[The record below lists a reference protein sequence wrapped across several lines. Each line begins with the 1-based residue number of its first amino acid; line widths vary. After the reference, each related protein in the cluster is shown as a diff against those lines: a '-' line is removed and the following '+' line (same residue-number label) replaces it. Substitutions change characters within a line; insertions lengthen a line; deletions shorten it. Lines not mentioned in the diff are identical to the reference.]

1 MKLRPNQIREHF
13 AKGQLLPLYLLS
25 GDEPLLMQEAADQ
38 IRSEARR
45 TGITER
51 ELFLVESGFEWN
63 NLLQAGNSMSLFGDR
78 KLLEVRN
85 EKGKFDDA
93 AKKALATYCNNPNPD
108 NILLL
113 ILPKVDKKTQ
123 SAKWFQALEST
134 GAFIQVWPV
143 DTAQLPQWI
152 HQRMHGVGLE
162 PTREA
167 VQLLAERVEG
177 NLLAAAQEVEKLILL
192 RGEGPLDVRDIED
205 TVADHARYNL
215 YDMVDETLQG
225 NYSHAIKMLN
235 YLRASGTEP
244 LAVLWPLAKEIRTL
258 AGVSQL
264 IENGLAPARA
274 LQEYKVWENRKA
286 MLQGA
291 LQRVPG
297 RTFKHC
303 LVEAARIDQAI
314 KGLGQG
320 DPWDGFTNLI
330 LWLAGKMKPGSMAL
344 DS

>member
-1 MKLRPNQIREHF
+1 MKLRPNQIKEHF
-13 AKGQLLPLYLLS
+13 AKGSLLPLYILS

-38 IRSEARR
+38 IRSEARKA
-45 TGITER
+45 GITER
-51 ELFLVESGFEWN
+51 ELFLVENHFEWN
-63 NLLQAGNSMSLFGDR
+63 DLLQAGNSMSLFGDR

-93 AKKALATYCNNPNPD
+93 AKKALALYCDNPNPD

-113 ILPKVDKKTQ
+113 ILPKIDKKTQ
-123 SAKWFQALEST
+123 GAKWFQQLET
-134 GAFIQVWPV
+134 LGAFIQVWPV
-143 DTAQLPQWI
+143 ETAQLPQWI
-152 HQRMHGVGLE
+152 HQRMRSVGLE

-192 RGEGPLDVRDIED
+192 RGEGPLDVRDIEES
-205 TVADHARYNL
+205 VADHARYNL
-215 YDMVDETLQG
+215 YDMVDEALQG
-225 NYSHAIKMLN
+225 HYGHAIKMLHF
-235 YLRASGTEP
+235 LRASGTEP
-244 LAVLWPLAKEIRTL
+244 TVLLWALTKEIRTL
-258 AGVSQL
+258 AGMTQL
-264 IENGLAPARA
+264 IDNGLAPARA
-274 LQEYKVWENRKA
+274 LQEYNVWENRKPI
-286 MLQGA
+286 LQSA
-291 LQRVPG
+291 LQRVHG

-330 LWLAGKMKPGSMAL
+330 LWLAGKVKPGSMAL
-344 DS
+344 DA

>member
-1 MKLRPNQIREHF
+1 LKLRPNQIKEHF
-13 AKGQLLPLYLLS
+13 AKGPLLPVYLLS

-38 IRSEARR
+38 IRTEARKA
-45 TGITER
+45 GITER
-51 ELFLVESGFEWN
+51 ELFLVENNFEWN
-63 NLLQAGNSMSLFGDR
+63 HLLQAGNSMSLFGDR

-93 AKKALATYCNNPNPD
+93 AKKALATYCDNPNPD

-113 ILPKVDKKTQ
+113 ILPKIDKKTQ
-123 SAKWFQALEST
+123 SAKWFQQLET
-134 GAFIQVWPV
+134 VGAFIQVWPV
-143 DTAQLPQWI
+143 ETAQLPQWI
-152 HQRMHGVGLE
+152 HQRMRGVGLE

-192 RGEGPLDVRDIED
+192 RGEGPLDVRDIEEA
-205 TVADHARYNL
+205 VADHARYSL
-215 YDMVDETLQG
+215 YDMVDEALQG
-225 NYSHAIKMLN
+225 NYSHAIKMLHF
-235 YLRASGTEP
+235 LRSSGTEP
-244 LAVLWPLAKEIRTL
+244 TVLLWALSKEIRTL
-258 AGVSQL
+258 AGMAQL
-264 IENGLAPARA
+264 IDNGLAPARA
-274 LQEYKVWENRKA
+274 LQEYKVWENRKPI
-286 MLQGA
+286 LQGA

-330 LWLAGKMKPGSMAL
+330 LWLAGKVKPGLMAL
-344 DS
+344 DA